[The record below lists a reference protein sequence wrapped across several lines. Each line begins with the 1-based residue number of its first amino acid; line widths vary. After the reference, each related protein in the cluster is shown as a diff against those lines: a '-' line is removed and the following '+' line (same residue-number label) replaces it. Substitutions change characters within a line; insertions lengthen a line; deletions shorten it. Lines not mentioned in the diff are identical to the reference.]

1 MVPGSFYIYLKLRMM
16 IKIVK
21 FLTYISL
28 VLASSFFSAC
38 SSSNDDES
46 EYEVGFDYE
55 IDSTDPNTVTFTNNS
70 TGDYLYVEW
79 DFGNDETTGKST
91 DKSSE
96 RTAYYPLAGTYD
108 VTLTIWGPLNS
119 IVDTKSISKTITI
132 ESDDPDY
139 DTSETLVWSDEFSS
153 SSVNTDY
160 WTFETGSGGWGND
173 ELQNYTDGDNASI
186 EDGVLV
192 ITAEKVNDDKTAGSY
207 TSTRMITWGKKE
219 FTYGRMEIR
228 AKLPSGTGVW
238 PAIWMLGTNLSTAG
252 WPACGEIDI
261 MEYVGYD
268 PYNVHSSL
276 HTTSSSGSTINTSNL
291 TVENCED
298 EFNVYGMIWTE
309 DSISFYVNDQDNP
322 FYTYAPTVKTD
333 DNWPFDEP
341 QFFILNLA
349 VGGTWGGA
357 QGIDNTIFP
366 QTLEIDYVRVY
377 Q

>member
-1 MVPGSFYIYLKLRMM
+1 M